1 MSLQGLECQVFKSVN
16 GDTCLRSATQGAQ
29 DQIEAA
35 EVEAASEE
43 AAIAEVGERL
53 TQQKQELAWR
63 SQLKSDGELVEPR
76 AILSFWQKLT
86 AMAAV

>member
-1 MSLQGLECQVFKSVN
+1 MSLHGLECQVFKSVN

-43 AAIAEVGERL
+43 AAIE
-53 TQQKQELAWR
+53 K
-63 SQLKSDGELVEPR
+63 
-76 AILSFWQKLT
+76 LS
-86 AMAAV
+86 